1 MDFKVWLEA
10 KEHFYS
16 KCFYFGTF
24 DPIHNDH
31 MRCINA
37 AKGIAGVPVVL
48 VPASE
53 SPFKVEK
60 QTASM
65 QDRIAMCRL
74 AGLNTTDV
82 EANLP
87 KPSYTITTLKA
98 LIPDFDALE
107 TPVPIIMGTDNV
119 VDFHKWQGAEEL
131 AKKLVILVCE
141 RGDTPA
147 VNPHIPLD
155 VRHLNAGS
163 QGISSTEIRQRIK
176 NGEPIDDL
184 VPPGVAEYIKT
195 RGLYQR

>member
-1 MDFKVWLEA
+1 
-10 KEHFYS
+10 
-16 KCFYFGTF
+16 
-24 DPIHNDH
+24 
-31 MRCINA
+31 
-37 AKGIAGVPVVL
+37 
-48 VPASE
+48 
-53 SPFKVEK
+53 
-60 QTASM
+60 
-65 QDRIAMCRL
+65 MCRL